1 MLFFEFTL
9 LHYSTTFAI
18 SHISSP
24 PHSSVAWF
32 KDRVA
37 VIIKTGKSSKT
48 GKTSQGQARTC
59 KARHEPARTRK
70 NPGGQ
75 ARTGK
80 DRQGRARTGKDRQGP
95 ARTGKDWQGP
105 ARTGKDRQGPVR
117 TQEDRLGQTRTRAES
132 STAGK
137 DQQGPARIGKNM
149 VLPTYIFRFGGFVK
163 LSPGWMVL
171 PGQNSWWHPLV
182 LLYRQLTCNI
192 DIQHWNIGL
201 KYTGHQTCNKAK
213 NIICRKFQKKTIC
226 LKSRCPCFF

>member
-80 DRQGRARTGKDRQGP
+80 DGQGRARTGKDR
-95 ARTGKDWQGP
+95 QGP

-132 STAGK
+132 STTGK
-137 DQQGPARIGKNM
+137 DQQGPTRIGKNM
-149 VLPTYIFRFGGFVK
+149 VLPTYI
-163 LSPGWMVL
+163 MA
-171 PGQNSWWHPLV
+171 
-182 LLYRQLTCNI
+182 
-192 DIQHWNIGL
+192 IGVVEFSREGY
-201 KYTGHQTCNKAK
+201 K
-213 NIICRKFQKKTIC
+213 IRKVFA
-226 LKSRCPCFF
+226 

>member
-80 DRQGRARTGKDRQGP
+80 DGQGR
-95 ARTGKDWQGP
+95 

-213 NIICRKFQKKTIC
+213 NIICRKFQKNYL
-226 LKSRCPCFF
+226 LKK